1 MFIAGI
7 VLLGV
12 IALGLALFFYVV
24 KRRQAREVERLQQ
37 QREARRR
44 RAAERR
50 AREALEAEQ
59 RVASIPIKSV
69 VPGALGGARI
79 QLALGCKTCKTW
91 RQLHACCSSWSS
103 YSAWR
108 QHPSALP
115 GQQTSSI
122 PPPAVQAC
130 VTSRQLVLQAASLCY
145 KSIQRHPL
153 CLPFRASSRRSLHH
167 AARWAA
173 HPCGAHRL

>member
-59 RVASIPIKSV
+59 RAAAIPIKSV
-69 VPGALGGARI
+69 VPGALGGGRLKLAGVQDVQDVAPAAR
-79 QLALGCKTCKTW
+79 L
-91 RQLHACCSSWSS
+91 
-103 YSAWR
+103 
-108 QHPSALP
+108 
-115 GQQTSSI
+115 
-122 PPPAVQAC
+122 
-130 VTSRQLVLQAASLCY
+130 RQLVGLLLRTAATPFSPAWPADKQHPTASCATSLC
-145 KSIQRHPL
+145 
-153 CLPFRASSRRSLHH
+153 
-167 AARWAA
+167 
-173 HPCGAHRL
+173 